1 MHIESLVRQAVQRLS
16 VGPEG
21 DRIALLLRDLREQ
34 HVAPRAAVV
43 SQGKALHFELPLLA
57 EVDGDILTGL
67 ADLVVDHE
75 DGTTTVIDFKAGT
88 HFAQQGAEGSIDVPG
103 LSGYCWQLEAYKT
116 ALEAAGRTVKETGLV
131 YVRGPSWVRF

>member
-1 MHIESLVRQAVQRLS
+1 MLS
-16 VGPEG
+16 QLPAFAEMVNS
-21 DRIALLLRDLREQ
+21 A
-34 HVAPRAAVV
+34 
-43 SQGKALHFELPLLA
+43 KALHFELPLLA
-57 EVDGDILTGL
+57 EVNGDILTGL
-67 ADLVVDHE
+67 ADLVIDHE

-88 HFAQQGAEGSIDVPG
+88 HFAEATADGGIEVPG